1 MNKLNLINI
10 STALRDNK
18 RDKVRWWLGVVQCP
32 LLSTNCLNNIPPEE
46 VSRSGRQDS
55 IMRNE
60 RERKGSFSLESL
72 DYFNGLNGFD
82 EIL

>member
-1 MNKLNLINI
+1 MTKYVGGWVSSSVHYCQQI
-10 STALRDNK
+10 
-18 RDKVRWWLGVVQCP
+18 G
-32 LLSTNCLNNIPPEE
+32 LNNFPPEE

-60 RERKGSFSLESL
+60 RERKGSFSLGSL